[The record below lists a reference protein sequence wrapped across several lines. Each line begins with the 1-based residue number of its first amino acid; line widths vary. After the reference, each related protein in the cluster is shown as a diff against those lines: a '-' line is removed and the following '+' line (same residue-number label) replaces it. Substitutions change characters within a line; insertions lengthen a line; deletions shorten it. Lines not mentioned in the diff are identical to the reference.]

1 MNRAFNGEVVTF
13 YVGKQKKKFFI
24 HKKLLI
30 ETTDTLRVA
39 LNGTFT
45 EAATLEMNWPDDDEL
60 TFCCYRNFLYH
71 GDYDMPEGLD
81 VCRIAATHLPPA
93 SIPLGPTSDNSTL
106 GNGDTDAPG
115 KDEITHVNPEE
126 DPITIPNS
134 LKDLPPSPSI
144 EGSAVKDVQSPS
156 AQPISF
162 PRSLNAFL
170 SHEPLNER
178 TGEKRKRPTE
188 GAALLAVKAF
198 QELWPCKNF
207 FDDITWVA
215 SEQDDADV
223 FRDSDLLINARVY
236 ILADRNICKPLI
248 HISLYHLKVALQ
260 CYVLENI
267 TSLMEVV
274 RVLYEWTRQNDP
286 ARILVSAYIGCF
298 YERIRH
304 LEPFEEVYLE
314 VADFRHD
321 LQNWLDLRLAGGEEG
336 FEVFNRQHEQRCRL
350 ALR

>member
-1 MNRAFNGEVVTF
+1 
-13 YVGKQKKKFFI
+13 
-24 HKKLLI
+24 
-30 ETTDTLRVA
+30 
-39 LNGTFT
+39 
-45 EAATLEMNWPDDDEL
+45 
-60 TFCCYRNFLYH
+60 
-71 GDYDMPEGLD
+71 MPEGLDVCRID

-93 SIPLGPTSDNSTL
+93 SVPLGPTSDNSTL
-106 GNGDTDAPG
+106 GNGDTDTPG
-115 KDEITHVNPEE
+115 KDEIAHANPQE
-126 DPITIPNS
+126 DPITIPDS
-134 LKDLPPSPSI
+134 LDDSPPSPSI

-198 QELWPCKNF
+198 QELWPRKNF
-207 FDDITWVA
+207 FNDIKWLS
-215 SEQDDADV
+215 SEQGDAYV

-236 ILADRNICKPLI
+236 ILADRNICKSLI
-248 HISLYHLKVALQ
+248 HTSLYHLKGALQ
-260 CYVLENI
+260 CYVLEKI

-274 RVLYEWTRQNDP
+274 RVLYGGTRQNDP

-314 VADFRHD
+314 EADFRHD
-321 LQNWLDLRLAGGEEG
+321 LQNWLDLRLAGGGEG